1 VLLDL
6 LGDNDTGD
14 ILSPTSNIISSVTK
28 IESTLN
34 EKNNQNLLDLLGGLD
49 TLTLSTPTATI
60 TPVLTSMLDPLDLIG
75 SGGGLVGLGGG
86 GGNNI
91 LTTNNTSNILID
103 GNNIMG
109 DFSFGN
115 VEVNF
120 KFFFLKKE
128 VILFNLLI
136 FQMPSMPKMVAL
148 DKNGVLVE
156 LLPKKGPGYL
166 QILMVAKNNTLE
178 TLEQYLF
185 QVSCLGRFEKKF
197 QKCMTNKNR
206 QICLFFLFLILARVF
221 ILQNNIVSGGCS

>member
-1 VLLDL
+1 LLLHLTDSFDFQNVLLDL

-120 KFFFLKKE
+120 KFFF
-128 VILFNLLI
+128 
-136 FQMPSMPKMVAL
+136 
-148 DKNGVLVE
+148 
-156 LLPKKGPGYL
+156 
-166 QILMVAKNNTLE
+166 
-178 TLEQYLF
+178 
-185 QVSCLGRFEKKF
+185 
-197 QKCMTNKNR
+197 
-206 QICLFFLFLILARVF
+206 
-221 ILQNNIVSGGCS
+221 